1 MKRKPARHTVDMRG
15 RSRRSTNKKFVQPRS
30 LKEFRTIPKGS
41 QEIWDK
47 IGQVTTEVRL
57 GTTLTQASRKFGIDS
72 RLVSRLGKSALRKL
86 SNGRWAAKKSDRLLR
101 VLPLPSREGLIDIG
115 VGDSLQASV
124 IGKYWNA
131 VDLYLNTGDD
141 SALDAFQGKYIID
154 ADGGRFFLMTNIR
167 ELDRLGSAGNLSF
180 ESLYARVA

>member
-1 MKRKPARHTVDMRG
+1 MVAARTFNVKLVAKDV
-15 RSRRSTNKKFVQPRS
+15 RSFGS
-30 LKEFRTIPKGS
+30 LGS
-41 QEIWDK
+41 FLCAD
-47 IGQVTTEVRL
+47 
-57 GTTLTQASRKFGIDS
+57 
-72 RLVSRLGKSALRKL
+72 
-86 SNGRWAAKKSDRLLR
+86 
-101 VLPLPSREGLIDIG
+101 
-115 VGDSLQASV
+115 ASV